1 MDLCAP
7 RNMTITI
14 SVTKG
19 GLSNPLVY
27 QLTKARTSIGRAGG
41 GADIEIDDPQVSAL
55 HCAVGVTQDMVRL
68 CDLDSAN
75 GTYLNGQRVEAVE
88 LEHLTEFCLGS
99 TWLVVTIVP
108 KHFSVS
114 EHAIPAMLIVRGET
128 TAKASLVAKSDRSRL
143 GTTIPAMNKVN
154 TTSISSR
161 TSEKAFCLFM
171 LFPFGPSLR
180 RPFQIKGN
188 HLQRPVRR

>member
-1 MDLCAP
+1 
-7 RNMTITI
+7 MTITI

-19 GLSNPLVY
+19 GPASPLVY

-75 GTYLNGQRVEAVE
+75 GTYLNGERVEAAG

-108 KHFSVS
+108 KHFNVS
-114 EHAIPAMLIVRGET
+114 E
-128 TAKASLVAKSDRSRL
+128 
-143 GTTIPAMNKVN
+143 N
-154 TTSISSR
+154 SI
-161 TSEKAFCLFM
+161 
-171 LFPFGPSLR
+171 
-180 RPFQIKGN
+180 
-188 HLQRPVRR
+188 